1 LGNQAAFFCCDPNGK
16 FAIAQMP
23 NDAAAEKARSAE
35 HGDGARLVGAVP
47 EAESAIAPSN
57 SSSVVLN
64 CMIAP
69 RMTGCFEPLLAGSRE
84 QRSSETEFVAIGV
97 N

>member
-1 LGNQAAFFCCDPNGK
+1 
-16 FAIAQMP
+16 MP

-69 RMTGCFEPLLAGSRE
+69 E
-84 QRSSETEFVAIGV
+84 
-97 N
+97 